1 MFKIFIDDVEVKCDN
16 QFDIEEEFMN
26 PSSIILT
33 NVYPANWTIDDL
45 LENYYFPEDYTKCK
59 IYKDDILY
67 FIEVKYRTSDAF
79 GFPLEAITK
88 SKLEKI
94 KAGASYYLS
103 NTKEKF
109 KSYRISAV
117 SILGSKIN
125 FIENILF

>member
-1 MFKIFIDDVEVKCDN
+1 MSNKLKGKSGEDLAADFLLNGGFKILERNFRYSRCSEID
-16 QFDIEEEFMN
+16 
-26 PSSIILT
+26 II
-33 NVYPANWTIDDL
+33 A
-45 LENYYFPEDYTKCK
+45 K
-59 IYKDDILY
+59 KDDILY
-67 FIEVKYRTSDAF
+67 FIEVKYRTYDAF